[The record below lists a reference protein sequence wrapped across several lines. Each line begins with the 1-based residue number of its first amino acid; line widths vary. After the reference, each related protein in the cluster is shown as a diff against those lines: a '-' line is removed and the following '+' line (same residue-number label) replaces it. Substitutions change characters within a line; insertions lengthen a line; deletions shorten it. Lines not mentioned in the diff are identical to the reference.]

1 MFCQEPPRLQ
11 GSEESPSRMLR
22 SQNKH
27 LSPELSPFHEKMDTE
42 SSSPSP
48 SLRSTISLGRRSTKR
63 CLDLFSSSKTSS
75 YK

>member
-1 MFCQEPPRLQ
+1 MVQ

-22 SQNKH
+22 SQNKN
-27 LSPELSPFHEKMDTE
+27 LSPGLSPFHEKMDTE

-48 SLRSTISLGRRSTKR
+48 SLRSTISRDSFGSRSTKR
-63 CLDLFSSSKTSS
+63 RLDLFSTLKTSS

>member
-1 MFCQEPPRLQ
+1 MVQ

-27 LSPELSPFHEKMDTE
+27 LSPGLSPFHEKMDTE

-48 SLRSTISLGRRSTKR
+48 SLLSTISRNSLGRRSKR
-63 CLDLFSSSKTSS
+63 RLDLFSSLKTSS